1 MIPAPPQGKPV
12 AFYDTESFPN
22 YWLLKMRPEH
32 GPVFSF
38 SLRSGQS
45 LSPDQVQRIEYLFSI
60 FQVISF
66 NGNYYDVPVIG
77 AALAGFTCD
86 QLKWVTDQIIVAEV
100 KPWELGIRSEW
111 KPADHIDIMEVLPGS
126 GSLKQYGAR
135 LHAKRLQDLPY
146 DPNQWLSEAEIQQVD
161 LYCENDLDTLEH
173 NYKEALPLIAMRVH
187 LSERYG
193 MDLRSKSDA
202 QLAEAVIKKRC
213 EDALRTRI
221 YKPEIDWNLQFRYEP
236 PQWLSF
242 QDEGLRNAFEIIK
255 QSIFFLNGAGRV
267 DMPPQLE
274 GMEIA
279 LGKTVYKIGIGG
291 LHSKDQRA
299 FYLADETYCIRD
311 NDVASY
317 YPSLILMS
325 GKYPPALGPV
335 FREVLQ
341 LMKDERLDAKSLE
354 KALKKAGDTES
365 HQFKIAHVE
374 NEGGKV
380 MINGTF
386 GKTGSP
392 FSILFAPEMLIQTTI
407 TGQLALLMLIE
418 WHELQHIRVISA
430 NTDGMT
436 ILCRRDQVSTSE
448 NIIQYWQKAT
458 GLEMETKEYRALYMR
473 DVNNYFAMY
482 TPEQAAK
489 EGEPCKRKGE
499 YAKAGLIEKK
509 NPDVEICS
517 DAVAEFLDKG
527 TPILYS
533 LAACRD
539 IRKFVRVQKVAGGAV
554 KLWGVG
560 PRKEMKVK
568 NMTSILEANGWKLAG
583 RRWEKNGVQ
592 ALARDAYITC
602 FQPQRP
608 EYLGKVVRWYYGT
621 NSPGSIIYNTNANTV
636 SLSYGAQP
644 CMTLP
649 DQFPSDIDYEWY
661 VENCENILREIGYYD
676 AHCARCGA
684 RKKDGICQN
693 YACETF
699 PLDELGR
706 SVPKSVPRYAS

>member
-1 MIPAPPQGKPV
+1 MIPAPPSGKPV
-12 AFYDTESFPN
+12 AMFDTESFPN
-22 YWLLKMRPEH
+22 YWLLKMRPLN

-38 SLRSGQS
+38 RLHSGES
-45 LSPDQVQRIEYLFSI
+45 LSQLDKERIEFLFSI

-66 NGNYYDVPVIG
+66 NGIYYDVPVIT

-100 KPWELGIRSEW
+100 KPWELGIRNDW
-111 KPADHIDIMEVLPGS
+111 KPVDHIDLMEVLPGA
-126 GSLKQYGAR
+126 GSMKQYGAR
-135 LHAKRLQDLPY
+135 THAKKIQDLPY
-146 DPNQWLSEAEIQQVD
+146 EPNQWLSDEEKLQVD
-161 LYCENDLDTLEH
+161 LYCENDLSTLEH
-173 NYKEALPLIAMRVH
+173 EYKEAAPMFEMRRH

-213 EDALRTRI
+213 EDAIGSRI
-221 YKPEIDWNLQFRYEP
+221 FKPEIDWNLQFRYEP
-236 PQWLSF
+236 PCWLSF
-242 QDEGLRNAFEIIK
+242 QDEGLKQAFELIK
-255 QSIFFLNGAGRV
+255 QSIFFLNRAGRV
-267 DMPPQLE
+267 DLPPQLADL
-274 GMEIA
+274 EIS
-279 LGKTVYKIGIGG
+279 LGGTVYKLGIGG
-291 LHSKDQRA
+291 LHSKDEKA
-299 FYLADETYCIRD
+299 VYLADETFCIRD

-317 YPSLILMS
+317 YPNLILMS

-335 FREVLQ
+335 FLEVLR
-341 LMKDERLDAKSLE
+341 LMKDERLNAKSLE
-354 KALKKAGDTES
+354 KALKKNGDTRSYE
-365 HQFKIAHVE
+365 FRIAHVE

-392 FSILFAPEMLIQTTI
+392 YSILFAPEMMIQTTV

-418 WHELQHIRVISA
+418 WHHMRSIRTISA
-430 NTDGMT
+430 NTDGFV
-436 ILCRRDQVSTSE
+436 IHCRRDQVPISE
-448 NIIQYWQKAT
+448 NIIQHWQKTT
-458 GLEMETKEYRALYMR
+458 GLEMESVEYRALYMR
-473 DVNNYFAMY
+473 DVNNYFAIK
-482 TPEQAAK
+482 TD
-489 EGEPCKRKGE
+489 GEVKRKGE
-499 YAKAGLIEKK
+499 YATAGLIEKK

-517 DAVAEFLDKG
+517 DAVAEFLSNG

-560 PRKEMKVK
+560 PRKEMKVRD
-568 NMTSILEANGWKLAG
+568 MGAMLEANGWERRG
-583 RRWEKNGVQ
+583 RRWFKRDSNNQWAQMEGFN
-592 ALARDAYITC
+592 ARDAYKTC

-621 NSPGSIIYNTNANTV
+621 NSPGSIVYNTNANTV

-649 DQFPSDIDYEWY
+649 DQFPSDIDYGWY
-661 VENCENILREIGYYD
+661 VENCKAILKDIGY
-676 AHCARCGA
+676 
-684 RKKDGICQN
+684 DGEI
-693 YACETF
+693 
-699 PLDELGR
+699 
-706 SVPKSVPRYAS
+706 

>member
-1 MIPAPPQGKPV
+1 MIPVPAPPQGKPV
-12 AFYDTESFPN
+12 AFFDTESFPN
-22 YWLLKMRPEH
+22 YWLLKIRC
-32 GPVFSF
+32 GSRVFSF
-38 SLRSGQS
+38 SLRSGESLDQS
-45 LSPDQVQRIEYLFSI
+45 ARERIQYLFEI

-66 NGNYYDVPVIG
+66 NGIYYDVPVIG

-100 KPWELGIRSEW
+100 KPWELGIQTDW
-111 KPADHIDIMEVLPGS
+111 KPADHIDIMEVLPDS

-135 LHAKRLQDLPY
+135 LHAKRLRDLPY
-146 DPNQWLSEAEIQQVD
+146 DPNRWLNEAEIEQVD
-161 LYCENDLDTLEH
+161 LYCGNDLDTLEH
-173 NYKEALPLIAMRVH
+173 NYKEALPLIQIREH
-187 LSERYG
+187 LSERIR
-193 MDLRSKSDA
+193 MDVRSKSDA
-202 QLAEAVIKKRC
+202 QLAEAFIKKRC
-213 EDALRTRI
+213 EDALGTRI
-221 YKPEIDWNLQFRYEP
+221 YKPEIDWNHQFRYEP
-236 PQWLSF
+236 PHWLSF
-242 QDEGLRNAFEIIK
+242 QDEGLRTAFEIVK
-255 QSIFFLNGAGRV
+255 HSIFSLNGAGRV
-267 DMPPQLE
+267 DMPAQLADL
-274 GMEIA
+274 EIP
-279 LGKTVYKIGIGG
+279 LGKTVYKMGIGG
-291 LHSKDQRA
+291 LHSKDERA
-299 FYLADETYCIRD
+299 VYLADSENIIRD

-335 FREVLQ
+335 FREVYQ
-341 LMKDERLDAKSLE
+341 LLKDERLSAKNLE
-354 KALKKAGDTES
+354 KALKKSGDTES
-365 HQFKIAHVE
+365 VQYETAHAE

-386 GKTGSP
+386 GKTLSP
-392 FSILFAPEMLIQTTI
+392 YSVLFAPEMGIQTTV

-418 WHELQHIRVISA
+418 WHEIQHIPVISA
-430 NTDGMT
+430 NTDGFV
-436 ILCRRDQVSTSE
+436 IHCRRDQVETSQR
-448 NIIQYWQKAT
+448 IIDYWQKTT
-458 GLEMETKEYRALYMR
+458 GLEMESTEYRALYMR
-473 DVNNYFAMY
+473 DVNNYLAMY

-517 DAVAEFLDKG
+517 DAVAEFLEKG

-560 PRKEMKVK
+560 PRKEMKVRD
-568 NMTSILEANGWKLAG
+568 MGSTLEANGWKKAG
-583 RRWEKNGVQ
+583 RAWEKNRVQ
-592 ALARDAYITC
+592 ALARDAYKTC
-602 FQPQRP
+602 FQPQKP

-621 NSPGSIIYNTNANTV
+621 NSPGSIVYNTNANTV

-649 DQFPSDIDYEWY
+649 DEFPTDIDYGWY
-661 VENCENILREIGYYD
+661 VENCENILKDVGYYD
-676 AHCARCGA
+676 AHCKRCSC

-693 YACETF
+693 YGCEVSQLRREVSGTVSRRA
-699 PLDELGR
+699 G
-706 SVPKSVPRYAS
+706 

>member
-1 MIPAPPQGKPV
+1 MIPAPPQGKTV
-12 AFYDTESFPN
+12 AFFDTESYPN
-22 YWLLKMRPEH
+22 VWMLKIRPQN
-32 GPVFSF
+32 GSVFSF
-38 SLRSGQS
+38 LIRSGES
-45 LSPDQVQRIEYLFSI
+45 LSAEQIQRIEYLFSI

-66 NGNYYDVPVIG
+66 NGIYYDVPVIS

-86 QLKWVTDQIIVAEV
+86 QLKWITDQIIVAEV
-100 KPWELGIRSEW
+100 KPWELGIQNNW
-111 KPADHIDIMEVLPGS
+111 KPFDHIDIMEVLPGS

-146 DPNQWLSEAEIQQVD
+146 DPNQWLSEDQIVKLGE
-161 LYCENDLDTLEH
+161 YCENDLDTLEH
-173 NYKEALPLIAMRVH
+173 NYKEAIPLIQMREH

-213 EDALRTRI
+213 EDALKTRI

-236 PQWLSF
+236 PHWLSF

-267 DMPPQLE
+267 DMPAQLE
-274 GMEIA
+274 SLEIP
-279 LGKTVYKIGIGG
+279 LGKTVYKLGIGG
-291 LHSKDQRA
+291 LHSKDERA
-299 FYLADETYCIRD
+299 VFLSDELHTIRD

-341 LMKDERLDAKSLE
+341 LMKDERLSAKTLE

-365 HQFKIAHVE
+365 LEFTIAHVE

-386 GKTGSP
+386 GKTGSL
-392 FSILFAPEMLIQTTI
+392 FSILFAPEMMIQTTI

-418 WHELQHIRVISA
+418 WHEIQHIRVVSA
-430 NTDGMT
+430 NTDGFV
-436 ILCRRDQVSTSE
+436 IHCRRDQVSTSE
-448 NIIQYWQKAT
+448 SIIKYWQKTT
-458 GLEMETKEYRALYMR
+458 GLEMESTEYKALYMR
-473 DVNNYFAMY
+473 DVNNYFAI
-482 TPEQAAK
+482 K
-489 EGEPCKRKGE
+489 EGEVKRKGE
-499 YAKAGLIEKK
+499 YATAGLIEKK

-517 DAVAEFLDKG
+517 DAVAEFLEKR

-539 IRKFVRVQKVAGGAV
+539 IRKFVRVQKVTGGAV

-560 PRKEMKVK
+560 PRKEMKVRG
-568 NMTSILEANGWKLAG
+568 MPAVLLANGWEKDG
-583 RRWEKNGVQ
+583 RRWKRNGVE
-592 ALARDAYITC
+592 ALARDAYKTC
-602 FQPQRP
+602 FQPQKP

-621 NSPGSIIYNTNANTV
+621 NSPGSIIYNSNANTV

-649 DQFPSDIDYEWY
+649 EEFPNDIDYTWY
-661 VENCENILREIGYYD
+661 VENCESILTDVGFYE
-676 AHCARCGA
+676 AHCERCYSVK
-684 RKKDGICQN
+684 RDGICQN
-693 YACETF
+693 YGCEGSYGSQ
-699 PLDELGR
+699 LR
-706 SVPKSVPRYAS
+706 RNVS